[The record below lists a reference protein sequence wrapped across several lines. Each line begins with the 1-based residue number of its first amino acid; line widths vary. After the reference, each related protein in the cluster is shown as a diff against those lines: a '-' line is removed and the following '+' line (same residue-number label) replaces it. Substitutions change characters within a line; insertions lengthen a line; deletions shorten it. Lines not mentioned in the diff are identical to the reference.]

1 MNVIFKT
8 IANLLINNGL
18 IAAFLF
24 VGLILLFA
32 NFLSEKLTH
41 GRVHS
46 SAIAIFFGLILGA
59 IGGALTGGEKGIS
72 DIAIFSGMG
81 ILGGSTLRD
90 FTIIASSYGAKLS
103 EVKKFGILGIIA
115 LFVGISSA
123 YFVGMIVS
131 IMFGYQDIVSIATIA
146 SGAVTFIVG
155 PVTGY
160 SLGASSEVIALS
172 ITVGLVKTIFIML
185 FTPVIA
191 KKIGLTT
198 PKMAMIYGGLV
209 GSTSGISA
217 GLAATDASFVPYGT
231 MVATFYSGLGCLLCP
246 SLLYAITKLII

>member
-217 GLAATDASFVPYGT
+217 GLAATDASLVPYGT